1 MILTKRKQGTI
12 GFWKFFT
19 TKEFNLKKLA
29 HSCQA
34 AIQFY
39 VGHPK
44 LKTKRNNYFRVV
56 FDSNVFQRSKL
67 IPKKPD
73 TAPLN
78 GNHGNIEPTHLIR
91 CVVKTTRALFLSD
104 QSTAHR
110 TKSESARLRE

>member
-39 VGHPK
+39 VG
-44 LKTKRNNYFRVV
+44 
-56 FDSNVFQRSKL
+56 QRKA
-67 IPKKPD
+67 KD
-73 TAPLN
+73 
-78 GNHGNIEPTHLIR
+78 
-91 CVVKTTRALFLSD
+91 
-104 QSTAHR
+104 
-110 TKSESARLRE
+110 

>member
-44 LKTKRNNYFRVV
+44 LKTKRNTNFKVV
-56 FDSNVFQRSKL
+56 FDSNVF
-67 IPKKPD
+67 
-73 TAPLN
+73 
-78 GNHGNIEPTHLIR
+78 
-91 CVVKTTRALFLSD
+91 
-104 QSTAHR
+104 
-110 TKSESARLRE
+110 